1 MKKQS
6 KQVQWLLVAAVAVV
20 WGLVALRFRQYS
32 QADDGVSYAALPA
45 RPAPGKDPGA
55 DSLRLSPPYPDPF
68 LGPGRESSEPEAGGT
83 RRPAPATVPPPVVLR
98 PGAGLPGAPAIR
110 YRGFARDG
118 TARGRALLSVDGR
131 RVSLAEGERQGDL
144 LLTAVFRDSVQVL
157 WQGKRVTVRRE

>member
-6 KQVQWLLVAAVAVV
+6 KQVQWLLVAAVLVV

-45 RPAPGKDPGA
+45 RPAAGGVRPA

-68 LGPGRESSEPEAGGT
+68 LAPGRGHPETRPATT
-83 RRPAPATVPPPVVLR
+83 RRATSGAPPPVVLR
-98 PGAGLPGAPAIR
+98 PGAALPGGPVIR

-118 TARGRALLSVDGR
+118 AFRGRALLSVDGK
-131 RVSLAEGERQGDL
+131 RVSLAEGERQGGL
-144 LLTAVFRDSVQVL
+144 LLMTVFRDSVYVV
-157 WQGKRVTVRRE
+157 WEGKRMVVRRGE